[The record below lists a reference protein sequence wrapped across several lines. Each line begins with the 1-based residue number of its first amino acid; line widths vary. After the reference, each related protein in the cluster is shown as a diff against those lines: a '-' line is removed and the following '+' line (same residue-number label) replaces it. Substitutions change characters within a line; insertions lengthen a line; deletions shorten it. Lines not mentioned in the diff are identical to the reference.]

1 MFRTAKHIP
10 KQQYLCSNTVLNNQT
25 QMTIRPPLLQ
35 NVRILDLSTVIAAP
49 FAATLCAD
57 LGASVTKIEL
67 PDGSD
72 ALRGLAPTTP
82 EHALYWKT
90 VNRGKKGITLDVRTP
105 KGKEL
110 FLKAIQKTDVLVEN
124 FRTGTLDRWGFSL
137 ETLLAANPKLI
148 VLRLT
153 GFGQTGPYAERPGFA
168 RIFEAMSG
176 LTNLI
181 GTPESGPQ
189 HPNLPIGDLIAGL
202 FGAFSI
208 SSAIASLRRDPSQGG
223 FEIDLSATEALF
235 RLLDPLAVEYSLLG
249 VKRTHVGNR
258 ASYTTPSNMYK
269 SMDGKWVT
277 LVASSDAIFKRLCNA
292 IHRPEWIDSPK
303 FSTNPNRCLNANEID
318 EGIAQWFESN
328 TFATIS
334 KVFDEAVIPYTK
346 VYDISDVMNDPQVIS
361 RKGII
366 NLIDDDLGAIPAP
379 CIVPRVPGILDSEI
393 KTGPNTGTDNLSFY
407 KDLGLSE
414 NEITEL
420 KENQII

>member
-1 MFRTAKHIP
+1 
-10 KQQYLCSNTVLNNQT
+10 
-25 QMTIRPPLLQ
+25 MTNRPPLLQ
-35 NVRILDLSTVIAAP
+35 DVRILDLSTVIAAP
-49 FAATLCAD
+49 FASTLCAD
-57 LGASVTKIEL
+57 LGALVTKIEL

-82 EHALYWKT
+82 EHALYWKA
-90 VNRGKKGITLDVRTP
+90 VNRGKKGVTLDVRTTR
-105 KGKEL
+105 GKEL

-124 FRTGTLDRWGFSL
+124 FRTGTLDRWGLSL
-137 ETLLAANPKLI
+137 ETLLAANPNLI
-148 VLRLT
+148 ILRLT

-249 VKRTHVGNR
+249 INRTHVGNR

-269 SMDGKWVT
+269 SIDGKWIT
-277 LVASSDAIFKRLCNA
+277 LVASSDGIFKRLCNA
-292 IHRPEWIDSPK
+292 INRPEWIDNPK

-318 EGIAQWFESN
+318 QGIAQWFASSPFN
-328 TFATIS
+328 VIS
-334 KVFDEAVIPYTK
+334 KIFDESGIPYTK
-346 VYDISDVMNDPQVIS
+346 VYDISDVINDPQVIS

-366 NLIDDDLGAIPAP
+366 DLQDNDLGSIPAP
-379 CIVPRVPGILDSEI
+379 CRVPRVPGILDTSI
-393 KTGPNTGTDNLSFY
+393 KTGPKTGEDNLSFY

-414 NEITEL
+414 DEISDL
-420 KENQII
+420 KKNQII

>member
-1 MFRTAKHIP
+1 
-10 KQQYLCSNTVLNNQT
+10 
-25 QMTIRPPLLQ
+25 MTNRPPLLQ
-35 NVRILDLSTVIAAP
+35 DVRILDLSTVIAAP

-57 LGASVTKIEL
+57 LGATVTKIEL

-90 VNRGKKGITLDVRTP
+90 VNRGKKGITLDVRTAQ
-105 KGKEL
+105 GKEL

-124 FRTGTLDRWGFSL
+124 FRTSTLDRWGFSL
-137 ETLLAANPKLI
+137 NTLLTANPNLI
-148 VLRLT
+148 ILRLT

-235 RLLDPLAVEYSLLG
+235 RLLDPLAVEHSLLG
-249 VKRTHVGNR
+249 INRTHVGNR

-269 SMDGKWVT
+269 SIDGKWVT
-277 LVASSDAIFKRLCNA
+277 VVASSDAIFKRLCTA
-292 IHRPEWIDSPK
+292 INRPEWISNPNY
-303 FSTNPNRCLNANEID
+303 SSNPNRCLNANEID
-318 EGIAQWFESN
+318 QGIAQWFASN
-328 TFATIS
+328 TFTDIS
-334 KVFDEAVIPYTK
+334 KIFDESGIPYTK
-346 VYDISDVMNDPQVIS
+346 VYDILDVLNDPQVIA

-366 NLIDDDLGAIPAP
+366 DLLDADLGTIPAP
-379 CIVPRVPGILDSEI
+379 CRVPRIPGIADTSI
-393 KTGPNTGTDNLSFY
+393 KTGPNTGEDNLSFY

-414 NEITEL
+414 NEISEL
-420 KENQII
+420 QKNKII

>member
-1 MFRTAKHIP
+1 
-10 KQQYLCSNTVLNNQT
+10 
-25 QMTIRPPLLQ
+25 MTNRPPLLQ
-35 NVRILDLSTVIAAP
+35 DVRILDLSTVIAAP

-57 LGASVTKIEL
+57 LGATVTKIEL

-72 ALRGLAPTTP
+72 ALRGLAPTSP

-90 VNRGKKGITLDVRTP
+90 VNRGKKGITLDVRTAQ
-105 KGKEL
+105 GKEL

-137 ETLLAANPKLI
+137 NTLLTANPNLI
-148 VLRLT
+148 ILRLT

-235 RLLDPLAVEYSLLG
+235 RLLDPLAVEHSLLG
-249 VKRTHVGNR
+249 INRTHVGNR

-269 SMDGKWVT
+269 SIDGKWVT
-277 LVASSDAIFKRLCNA
+277 VVASSDAIFKRLCTA
-292 IHRPEWIDSPK
+292 INRPEWISNPNY
-303 FSTNPNRCLNANEID
+303 SSNPNRCLNANEID
-318 EGIAQWFESN
+318 QGIAQWFVSN
-328 TFATIS
+328 TFTDIS
-334 KVFDEAVIPYTK
+334 KIFDESGIPYTK
-346 VYDISDVMNDPQVIS
+346 VYDILDVLNDPQVIA

-366 NLIDDDLGAIPAP
+366 DLLDADLGTIPAP
-379 CIVPRVPGILDSEI
+379 CRVPRIPGIADTSI
-393 KTGPNTGTDNLSFY
+393 KTGPNTGEDNLSFY

-414 NEITEL
+414 NEISEL
-420 KENQII
+420 QKNKII

>member
-1 MFRTAKHIP
+1 
-10 KQQYLCSNTVLNNQT
+10 
-25 QMTIRPPLLQ
+25 MTNRPPLLQ
-35 NVRILDLSTVIAAP
+35 DVRILDLSTVIAAP
-49 FAATLCAD
+49 FASTLCAD
-57 LGASVTKIEL
+57 LGALVTKIEL
-67 PDGSD
+67 PDGLD

-82 EHALYWKT
+82 EHALYWKV
-90 VNRGKKGITLDVRTP
+90 VNRGKKGITLDVRTTR
-105 KGKEL
+105 GKEL

-124 FRTGTLDRWGFSL
+124 FRTGTLDRWGLSL
-137 ETLLAANPKLI
+137 ETLLAANPNLI

-249 VKRTHVGNR
+249 INRTHVGNR

-269 SMDGKWVT
+269 SKDGKWIT

-292 IHRPEWIDSPK
+292 ISRPEWIDNPK

-318 EGIAQWFESN
+318 QGIAQWFTRN
-328 TFATIS
+328 TFTVIS
-334 KVFDEAVIPYTK
+334 KTFDESGIPYTK
-346 VYDISDVMNDPQVIS
+346 VYDISDVINDPQVIS

-366 NLIDDDLGAIPAP
+366 DLQDDDLGSIPAP
-379 CIVPRVPGILDSEI
+379 CRVPRVPGILDTSI
-393 KTGPNTGTDNLSFY
+393 KTGPNTGEDNRYFY

-414 NEITEL
+414 GEISDL
-420 KENQII
+420 KKNQII

>member
-1 MFRTAKHIP
+1 
-10 KQQYLCSNTVLNNQT
+10 
-25 QMTIRPPLLQ
+25 MTNRPPLLQ
-35 NVRILDLSTVIAAP
+35 DVRILDLSTVIAAP
-49 FAATLCAD
+49 FASTLCAD
-57 LGASVTKIEL
+57 LGALVTKIEL

-82 EHALYWKT
+82 EHALYWKA
-90 VNRGKKGITLDVRTP
+90 VNRGKKGITLDVRTTR
-105 KGKEL
+105 GKEL

-124 FRTGTLDRWGFSL
+124 FRTGTLDRWGLSL
-137 ETLLAANPKLI
+137 ETLLAANPNLI

-249 VKRTHVGNR
+249 INRTHVGNR

-269 SMDGKWVT
+269 SKDGKWIT

-292 IHRPEWIDSPK
+292 ISRPEWIDNPK

-318 EGIAQWFESN
+318 QGIAQWFASN
-328 TFATIS
+328 SFTVIS
-334 KVFDEAVIPYTK
+334 KTFEESGIPYTK
-346 VYDISDVMNDPQVIS
+346 VYDISDVINDPQVIS

-366 NLIDDDLGAIPAP
+366 DLQDDDLGSIPAP
-379 CIVPRVPGILDSEI
+379 CRVPRVPGILDTSI
-393 KTGPNTGTDNLSFY
+393 KTGPNTGEDNRSFY

-414 NEITEL
+414 DEISDL
-420 KENQII
+420 KKNQII

>member
-1 MFRTAKHIP
+1 
-10 KQQYLCSNTVLNNQT
+10 
-25 QMTIRPPLLQ
+25 
-35 NVRILDLSTVIAAP
+35 
-49 FAATLCAD
+49 
-57 LGASVTKIEL
+57 
-67 PDGSD
+67 
-72 ALRGLAPTTP
+72 LAPTTP

-90 VNRGKKGITLDVRTP
+90 VNRGKKGITLDVRTAQ
-105 KGKEL
+105 GKEL

-124 FRTGTLDRWGFSL
+124 FRTGTLDRWGLSL
-137 ETLLAANPKLI
+137 ETLLAANPNLI
-148 VLRLT
+148 ILRLT

-249 VKRTHVGNR
+249 INRTHVGNR

-269 SMDGKWVT
+269 SIDGKWIT
-277 LVASSDAIFKRLCNA
+277 LVASSDGIFKRLCNA
-292 IHRPEWIDSPK
+292 INRPEWIDNPK

-318 EGIAQWFESN
+318 QGIAQWFASN
-328 TFATIS
+328 PFTVIS
-334 KVFDEAVIPYTK
+334 KIFDESGIPYTK
-346 VYDISDVMNDPQVIS
+346 VYDISDVINDPQVIS

-366 NLIDDDLGAIPAP
+366 DLQDNDLGSIPAP
-379 CIVPRVPGILDSEI
+379 CRVPRVPGILDTSI
-393 KTGPNTGTDNLSFY
+393 KTGPKTGEDNLSFY

-414 NEITEL
+414 DEISDL
-420 KENQII
+420 KKNQII

>member
-1 MFRTAKHIP
+1 
-10 KQQYLCSNTVLNNQT
+10 
-25 QMTIRPPLLQ
+25 MTNRPPLLQ
-35 NVRILDLSTVIAAP
+35 DVNILDLSTVIAAP
-49 FAATLCAD
+49 FASTLCAD

-82 EHALYWKT
+82 KHALYWKT
-90 VNRGKKGITLDVRTP
+90 VNRGKKGITLDVRTA

-124 FRTGTLDRWGFSL
+124 FRTGTLDRWGLSL
-137 ETLLAANPKLI
+137 ETLLAANPNLI

-235 RLLDPLAVEYSLLG
+235 RLLDPLAVEYALLG
-249 VKRTHVGNR
+249 VNRTHVGNR

-269 SMDGKWVT
+269 TIDGKWVT
-277 LVASSDAIFKRLCNA
+277 LVASSDAIFKRLCIA
-292 IHRPEWIDSPK
+292 INRPEWIDNHK

-318 EGIAQWFESN
+318 QGIEQWFASN
-328 TFATIS
+328 TFAVISTIFNES
-334 KVFDEAVIPYTK
+334 AIPYTK
-346 VYDISDVMNDPQVIS
+346 VYDISDVISDPQVIS

-366 NLIDDDLGAIPAP
+366 DLLDDDLGTIPAP
-379 CIVPRVPGILDSEI
+379 CRVPRVSGVLDTNI
-393 KTGPNTGTDNLSFY
+393 KTGPSTGEDNLSFY

-414 NEITEL
+414 KEISDL
-420 KENQII
+420 QKNQII

>member
-1 MFRTAKHIP
+1 
-10 KQQYLCSNTVLNNQT
+10 
-25 QMTIRPPLLQ
+25 MTNRPPLLQ
-35 NVRILDLSTVIAAP
+35 DVRILDLSTVIAAP

-57 LGASVTKIEL
+57 LGATVTKIEL

-90 VNRGKKGITLDVRTP
+90 VNRGKKGITLDVRTAQ
-105 KGKEL
+105 GKEL

-124 FRTGTLDRWGFSL
+124 FRTSTLDRWGFSL
-137 ETLLAANPKLI
+137 NTLLTANPNLI
-148 VLRLT
+148 ILRLT

-235 RLLDPLAVEYSLLG
+235 RLLDPLAVEHSLLG
-249 VKRTHVGNR
+249 INRTHVGNR

-269 SMDGKWVT
+269 SIDGKWVT
-277 LVASSDAIFKRLCNA
+277 VVASSDAIFKRLCTA
-292 IHRPEWIDSPK
+292 INRPEWIGNPNYS
-303 FSTNPNRCLNANEID
+303 SNPNRCLNANEID
-318 EGIAQWFESN
+318 QGIAQWFASN
-328 TFATIS
+328 IFTDIS
-334 KVFDEAVIPYTK
+334 KIFDESGIPYTK
-346 VYDISDVMNDPQVIS
+346 VYDILDVLNDPQVIA

-366 NLIDDDLGAIPAP
+366 DLLDADLGTIPAP
-379 CIVPRVPGILDSEI
+379 CRVPRIPGIADTSI
-393 KTGPNTGTDNLSFY
+393 KTGPNTGEDNLSFY

-414 NEITEL
+414 NEISEL
-420 KENQII
+420 QKNKII

>member
-1 MFRTAKHIP
+1 
-10 KQQYLCSNTVLNNQT
+10 
-25 QMTIRPPLLQ
+25 MTNRPPLLQ
-35 NVRILDLSTVIAAP
+35 DVRILDLSTVIAAP
-49 FAATLCAD
+49 FASTLCAD
-57 LGASVTKIEL
+57 LGATVTKIEL

-72 ALRGLAPTTP
+72 ALRSLAPTTP

-90 VNRGKKGITLDVRTP
+90 VNRGKKGITLDVRTAQ
-105 KGKEL
+105 GKEL

-124 FRTGTLDRWGFSL
+124 FRTGTLDRWGLSL
-137 ETLLAANPKLI
+137 ETLLAANPNLI
-148 VLRLT
+148 ILRLT

-249 VKRTHVGNR
+249 INRTHVGNC

-269 SMDGKWVT
+269 SIDGKWIT

-292 IHRPEWIDSPK
+292 INRPEWIDNPK

-318 EGIAQWFESN
+318 QGITQWFASN
-328 TFATIS
+328 PFTVIS
-334 KVFDEAVIPYTK
+334 KIFDESGIPYTK
-346 VYDISDVMNDPQVIS
+346 VYDISDVINDPQVIS

-366 NLIDDDLGAIPAP
+366 DLQDNDLGSIPAP
-379 CIVPRVPGILDSEI
+379 CRVPRVPGILDTNI
-393 KTGPNTGTDNLSFY
+393 KTGPKTGEDNLSFY

-414 NEITEL
+414 DEISDL
-420 KENQII
+420 KKNQII

>member
-1 MFRTAKHIP
+1 
-10 KQQYLCSNTVLNNQT
+10 
-25 QMTIRPPLLQ
+25 MTNRPPLLQ
-35 NVRILDLSTVIAAP
+35 DVRILDLSTVIAAP

-57 LGASVTKIEL
+57 LGATVTKIEL

-90 VNRGKKGITLDVRTP
+90 VNRGKKGITLDVRTAQ
-105 KGKEL
+105 GKEL
-110 FLKAIQKTDVLVEN
+110 FLKVIQKTDVLVEN

-137 ETLLAANPKLI
+137 NTLLTANPNLI
-148 VLRLT
+148 ILRLT

-235 RLLDPLAVEYSLLG
+235 RLLDPLAVEHSLLG
-249 VKRTHVGNR
+249 INRTHVGNR

-269 SMDGKWVT
+269 SIDGKWVT
-277 LVASSDAIFKRLCNA
+277 VVASSDAIFKRLCIA
-292 IHRPEWIDSPK
+292 INRPEWISNPNY
-303 FSTNPNRCLNANEID
+303 SSNPNRCLNANEID
-318 EGIAQWFESN
+318 QGIAQWFASN
-328 TFATIS
+328 IFTDIS
-334 KVFDEAVIPYTK
+334 RIFDESGIPYTK
-346 VYDISDVMNDPQVIS
+346 VYDILDVLNDPQVIA

-366 NLIDDDLGAIPAP
+366 DLLDADLGTIPAP
-379 CIVPRVPGILDSEI
+379 CRVPRIPGIADTSI
-393 KTGPNTGTDNLSFY
+393 KTGPNTGEDNLSFY

-414 NEITEL
+414 NEISEL
-420 KENQII
+420 QKNKII

>member
-1 MFRTAKHIP
+1 
-10 KQQYLCSNTVLNNQT
+10 
-25 QMTIRPPLLQ
+25 MTNRPPLLQ
-35 NVRILDLSTVIAAP
+35 DVRILDLSTVIAAP
-49 FAATLCAD
+49 FAATLCGD
-57 LGASVTKIEL
+57 LGAAVTKIEL

-90 VNRGKKGITLDVRTP
+90 VNRGKKGITLDVRTTQ
-105 KGKEL
+105 GKEI

-137 ETLLAANPKLI
+137 NTLLTANPNLI
-148 VLRLT
+148 ILRLT

-235 RLLDPLAVEYSLLG
+235 RLLDPLAVEHSLLG
-249 VKRTHVGNR
+249 INRMHVGNR

-277 LVASSDAIFKRLCNA
+277 LVASSDAIFKRLCTA
-292 IHRPEWIDSPK
+292 INRPEWISNPNY
-303 FSTNPNRCLNANEID
+303 SSNPNRCLNANEID
-318 EGIAQWFESN
+318 QGIAQWFAFN
-328 TFATIS
+328 TFTAIS
-334 KVFDEAVIPYTK
+334 KTFDESAIPYTK
-346 VYDISDVMNDPQVIS
+346 VYDILDVLNDPQVIA

-366 NLIDDDLGAIPAP
+366 DLLDTDLGTIPAP
-379 CIVPRVPGILDSEI
+379 CRVPRIPGIVDTSI
-393 KTGPNTGTDNLSFY
+393 KTGPNTGEDNLSFY

-414 NEITEL
+414 NEISEL
-420 KENQII
+420 QKNKII

>member
-1 MFRTAKHIP
+1 
-10 KQQYLCSNTVLNNQT
+10 
-25 QMTIRPPLLQ
+25 MTNRPPLLQ
-35 NVRILDLSTVIAAP
+35 DLRILDLSTVIAAP
-49 FAATLCAD
+49 FASTLCAD

-90 VNRGKKGITLDVRTP
+90 VNRGKKGITLDVRTA

-124 FRTGTLDRWGFSL
+124 FRTGTLDRWGLSL
-137 ETLLAANPKLI
+137 ETLLAANPNLI

-235 RLLDPLAVEYSLLG
+235 RLLDPLAVEYALLG
-249 VKRTHVGNR
+249 VNRTHVGNR

-269 SMDGKWVT
+269 TIDGKWVT
-277 LVASSDAIFKRLCNA
+277 LVASSDAIFKRLCIA
-292 IHRPEWIDSPK
+292 INMPEWIDNPK

-318 EGIAQWFESN
+318 QGISQWFASN
-328 TFATIS
+328 TFTVIS
-334 KVFDEAVIPYTK
+334 KIFNESAIPYTK
-346 VYDISDVMNDPQVIS
+346 VYDILDVINDPQVIS

-366 NLIDDDLGAIPAP
+366 DLVDDDLGTIPAP
-379 CIVPRVPGILDSEI
+379 CRVPRVSGVLDTSI
-393 KTGPNTGTDNLSFY
+393 KTGPSTGEDNLSFY

-414 NEITEL
+414 NEISDL
-420 KENQII
+420 KKNQII

>member
-1 MFRTAKHIP
+1 
-10 KQQYLCSNTVLNNQT
+10 
-25 QMTIRPPLLQ
+25 MTNRPPLLQ
-35 NVRILDLSTVIAAP
+35 DVRILDLSTVIAAP
-49 FAATLCAD
+49 FASTLCAD
-57 LGASVTKIEL
+57 LGALVTKIEL

-90 VNRGKKGITLDVRTP
+90 VNRGKKGITLDVRTAQ
-105 KGKEL
+105 GKEL

-124 FRTGTLDRWGFSL
+124 FRTGTLDRWGLSL
-137 ETLLAANPKLI
+137 ETLLAANPNLI
-148 VLRLT
+148 ILRLT

-249 VKRTHVGNR
+249 INRTHVGNR

-269 SMDGKWVT
+269 SIDGKWIT

-292 IHRPEWIDSPK
+292 INRPEWIDNPK

-318 EGIAQWFESN
+318 QGIAQWFASN
-328 TFATIS
+328 PFTVIS
-334 KVFDEAVIPYTK
+334 KIFDESGIPYTK
-346 VYDISDVMNDPQVIS
+346 VYDISDVINDPQVIS

-366 NLIDDDLGAIPAP
+366 DLQDNDLGSIPAP
-379 CIVPRVPGILDSEI
+379 CRVPRVPGILDTSI
-393 KTGPNTGTDNLSFY
+393 KTGPKTGEDNLSFY

-414 NEITEL
+414 DEISDL
-420 KENQII
+420 KKNQII

>member
-1 MFRTAKHIP
+1 
-10 KQQYLCSNTVLNNQT
+10 
-25 QMTIRPPLLQ
+25 MTNRPPLLQ
-35 NVRILDLSTVIAAP
+35 DVRILDLSTVIAAP

-57 LGASVTKIEL
+57 LGATVTKIEL

-90 VNRGKKGITLDVRTP
+90 VNRGKKGITLDVRTAQ
-105 KGKEL
+105 GKEL

-137 ETLLAANPKLI
+137 NTLLTANPNLI
-148 VLRLT
+148 ILRLT

-235 RLLDPLAVEYSLLG
+235 RLLDPLAVEHSLLG
-249 VKRTHVGNR
+249 INRTHVGNR

-269 SMDGKWVT
+269 SIDGKWVT
-277 LVASSDAIFKRLCNA
+277 VVASSDAIFKRLCTA
-292 IHRPEWIDSPK
+292 INRPEWIS
-303 FSTNPNRCLNANEID
+303 NPNYSSNPSRCLNANEID
-318 EGIAQWFESN
+318 QGIAQWFASN
-328 TFATIS
+328 TFTDIS
-334 KVFDEAVIPYTK
+334 KIFDESGIPYTK
-346 VYDISDVMNDPQVIS
+346 VYDILDVLNDPQVIA

-366 NLIDDDLGAIPAP
+366 DLLDADLGTIPAP
-379 CIVPRVPGILDSEI
+379 CRVPRIPGIADTSI
-393 KTGPNTGTDNLSFY
+393 KTGPNTGEDNLSFY
-407 KDLGLSE
+407 EDLGLSE
-414 NEITEL
+414 NEISEL
-420 KENQII
+420 QKNKII

>member
-1 MFRTAKHIP
+1 
-10 KQQYLCSNTVLNNQT
+10 
-25 QMTIRPPLLQ
+25 MTNRPPLLQ
-35 NVRILDLSTVIAAP
+35 DVHILDLSTVIAAP

-57 LGASVTKIEL
+57 LGATVTKIEL

-90 VNRGKKGITLDVRTP
+90 VNRGKKGITLDVRTAR
-105 KGKEL
+105 GKEL
-110 FLKAIQKTDVLVEN
+110 FLKAIEKTDVLVEN

-137 ETLLAANPKLI
+137 NTLLTANPNLI

-235 RLLDPLAVEYSLLG
+235 RLLDPLAVEHSLLG
-249 VKRTHVGNR
+249 VNRTHVGNR

-269 SMDGKWVT
+269 SMDEKWVT
-277 LVASSDAIFKRLCNA
+277 VVASSDAIFKRLCTA
-292 IHRPEWIDSPK
+292 INKPEWINNPNY
-303 FSTNPNRCLNANEID
+303 STNPNRCLNANEID
-318 EGIAQWFESN
+318 QGIAQWFACN
-328 TFATIS
+328 TFTTIS
-334 KVFDEAVIPYTK
+334 KIFDESAIPYTK
-346 VYDISDVMNDPQVIS
+346 VYDILDVLNDPQVIA

-366 NLIDDDLGAIPAP
+366 DLLDDDLGTIPAP
-379 CIVPRVPGILDSEI
+379 CRVPRVPGILDTSI
-393 KTGPNTGTDNLSFY
+393 KTGPNTGEDNLSFY
-407 KDLGLSE
+407 KELGLSE
-414 NEITEL
+414 NEIAEL
-420 KENQII
+420 QKNQVI

>member
-1 MFRTAKHIP
+1 
-10 KQQYLCSNTVLNNQT
+10 
-25 QMTIRPPLLQ
+25 MTKRPQLLQ
-35 NVRILDLSTVIAAP
+35 DVRILDLSTVIAAP

-57 LGASVTKIEL
+57 LGAAVTKIEL

-82 EHALYWKT
+82 KHALYWKT
-90 VNRGKKGITLDVRTP
+90 VNRGKRGITLDVRTA

-110 FLKAIQKTDVLVEN
+110 FLKAIKKTDVLVEN

-137 ETLLAANPKLI
+137 DTLLTENPNLI
-148 VLRLT
+148 ILRLT

-181 GTPESGPQ
+181 GTAESGPQ
-189 HPNLPIGDLIAGL
+189 HPNIPIGDLIAGL

-223 FEIDLSATEALF
+223 FEIDLSATEAIF
-235 RLLDPLAVEYSLLG
+235 RLLDPLAVEYALLG
-249 VKRTHVGNR
+249 TNRTHVGNQ

-269 SMDGKWVT
+269 SKDGKWVT
-277 LVASSDAIFKRLCNA
+277 LVASSDAIFKRLCIA
-292 IHRPEWIDSPK
+292 INRPEWAGNLK

-318 EGIAQWFESN
+318 GGISQWFECN
-328 TFATIS
+328 TFIEIS
-334 KVFDEAVIPYTK
+334 KIFDEAAIPYTK
-346 VYDISDVMNDPQVIS
+346 VYDIVDVVSDPQVIS

-366 NLIDDDLGAIPAP
+366 DLIDSDLGSIPAP
-379 CIVPRVPGILDSEI
+379 CRVPRIPGVEETSI
-393 KTGPNTGTDNLSFY
+393 KTGPNTGEDNMTFY
-407 KDLGLSE
+407 KDLGLSDA
-414 NEITEL
+414 EIASL
-420 KENQII
+420 IKDRVI

>member
-1 MFRTAKHIP
+1 
-10 KQQYLCSNTVLNNQT
+10 
-25 QMTIRPPLLQ
+25 MTNRPPLLQ
-35 NVRILDLSTVIAAP
+35 DVRILDLSTVIAAP
-49 FAATLCAD
+49 FASTLCAD
-57 LGASVTKIEL
+57 LGALVTKIEL

-82 EHALYWKT
+82 EHALYWKA
-90 VNRGKKGITLDVRTP
+90 VNRGKKGVTLDVRTTR
-105 KGKEL
+105 GKEL

-124 FRTGTLDRWGFSL
+124 FRTGTLDRWGLSL
-137 ETLLAANPKLI
+137 ETLLAANPNLI

-249 VKRTHVGNR
+249 INRTHVGNR

-269 SMDGKWVT
+269 SKDGKWIT
-277 LVASSDAIFKRLCNA
+277 LVASSDVIFKRLCNA
-292 IHRPEWIDSPK
+292 ISRPEWIDNPK

-318 EGIAQWFESN
+318 QGIAQWFTRN
-328 TFATIS
+328 TFTVIS
-334 KVFDEAVIPYTK
+334 KIFDESGIPYTK
-346 VYDISDVMNDPQVIS
+346 VYDISDVINDPQVIS

-366 NLIDDDLGAIPAP
+366 DLQDDDLGSIPAP
-379 CIVPRVPGILDSEI
+379 CRVPRVPGILETSI
-393 KTGPNTGTDNLSFY
+393 KTGPNTGEDNLSFY

-414 NEITEL
+414 DEISDL
-420 KENQII
+420 KKNQII

>member
-1 MFRTAKHIP
+1 
-10 KQQYLCSNTVLNNQT
+10 
-25 QMTIRPPLLQ
+25 MTNRPPLLQ
-35 NVRILDLSTVIAAP
+35 DVRILDLSTVIAAP
-49 FAATLCAD
+49 FASTLCAD
-57 LGASVTKIEL
+57 LGALVTKIEL

-82 EHALYWKT
+82 EHALYWKA
-90 VNRGKKGITLDVRTP
+90 VNRGKKGISLDVRIAR
-105 KGKEL
+105 GREL

-124 FRTGTLDRWGFSL
+124 FRTGTLDRWDLSL
-137 ETLLAANPKLI
+137 ETLLAANPNLI
-148 VLRLT
+148 ILRLT

-249 VKRTHVGNR
+249 INRTHVGNR

-269 SMDGKWVT
+269 SKDGKWIT

-292 IHRPEWIDSPK
+292 INRPEWIDNPQ

-318 EGIAQWFESN
+318 QGIAQWFASN
-328 TFATIS
+328 PFTTIS
-334 KVFDEAVIPYTK
+334 KIFAESEIPYTK
-346 VYDISDVMNDPQVIS
+346 VYDISDVINDPQVIS

-366 NLIDDDLGAIPAP
+366 DLQDDDLGSIPAP
-379 CIVPRVPGILDSEI
+379 CRVPRVPGILDTSI
-393 KTGPNTGTDNLSFY
+393 KTGPNTGEDNLSFY

-414 NEITEL
+414 DEISDL
-420 KENQII
+420 KKNQII

>member
-1 MFRTAKHIP
+1 MDQIH
-10 KQQYLCSNTVLNNQT
+10 
-25 QMTIRPPLLQ
+25 MTNRPPLLQ
-35 NVRILDLSTVIAAP
+35 DVRILDLSTVIAAP

-57 LGASVTKIEL
+57 LGATVTKIEL

-90 VNRGKKGITLDVRTP
+90 VNRGKKGITLDVRTAQ
-105 KGKEL
+105 GKEL

-124 FRTGTLDRWGFSL
+124 FRTSTLDRWGFSL
-137 ETLLAANPKLI
+137 NTLLTANPNLI
-148 VLRLT
+148 ILRLT

-235 RLLDPLAVEYSLLG
+235 RLLDPLAVEHSLLG
-249 VKRTHVGNR
+249 INRTHVGNR

-269 SMDGKWVT
+269 SIDGKWVT
-277 LVASSDAIFKRLCNA
+277 VVASSDAIFKRLCTA
-292 IHRPEWIDSPK
+292 INRPEWISNPNY
-303 FSTNPNRCLNANEID
+303 SSNPNRCLNANEID
-318 EGIAQWFESN
+318 QGIAQWFASN
-328 TFATIS
+328 TFTDIS
-334 KVFDEAVIPYTK
+334 KIFDESGIPYTK
-346 VYDISDVMNDPQVIS
+346 VYDILDVLNDPQVIA

-366 NLIDDDLGAIPAP
+366 DLLDADLGTIPAP
-379 CIVPRVPGILDSEI
+379 CRVPRIPGIADTSI
-393 KTGPNTGTDNLSFY
+393 KTGPNTGEDNLSFY

-414 NEITEL
+414 NEISEL
-420 KENQII
+420 QKNKII

>member
-1 MFRTAKHIP
+1 LID
-10 KQQYLCSNTVLNNQT
+10 QT
-25 QMTIRPPLLQ
+25 QMTNRPPLLQ
-35 NVRILDLSTVIAAP
+35 DVRILDLSTVIAAP

-57 LGASVTKIEL
+57 LGATVTKIEL

-90 VNRGKKGITLDVRTP
+90 VNRGKKGITLDVRTVQ
-105 KGKEL
+105 GKEL

-137 ETLLAANPKLI
+137 NTLLTTNPNLI
-148 VLRLT
+148 ILRLT

-249 VKRTHVGNR
+249 FNRTHVGNR

-269 SMDGKWVT
+269 SIDGKWVT
-277 LVASSDAIFKRLCNA
+277 LVASSDAIFKRLCTA
-292 IHRPEWIDSPK
+292 INRPEWISNPNY
-303 FSTNPNRCLNANEID
+303 SSNPNRCLNANEID
-318 EGIAQWFESN
+318 QGIAQWFASN
-328 TFATIS
+328 TFMVIT
-334 KVFDEAVIPYTK
+334 KTFDESAIPYTK
-346 VYDISDVMNDPQVIS
+346 VYDILDVLNDPQVIA

-366 NLIDDDLGAIPAP
+366 DLLDADLGTIPAP
-379 CIVPRVPGILDSEI
+379 CRVPRVPGIVDTRI
-393 KTGPNTGTDNLSFY
+393 KTGPNTGEDNLSFY
-407 KDLGLSE
+407 KELGLSE
-414 NEITEL
+414 NEISEL
-420 KENQII
+420 QKNKII

>member
-1 MFRTAKHIP
+1 
-10 KQQYLCSNTVLNNQT
+10 
-25 QMTIRPPLLQ
+25 MTSRPPLLE

-72 ALRGLAPTTP
+72 TLRGLAPTTS

-90 VNRGKKGITLDVRTP
+90 VNRGKKGITLDVRTA
-105 KGKEL
+105 KGKDL
-110 FLKAIQKTDVLVEN
+110 FLKAIKKTDVLVEN
-124 FRTGTLDRWGFSL
+124 FRTGTLDRWGLSL
-137 ETLLAANPKLI
+137 KILLAANPNLI

-176 LTNLI
+176 FTNLI

-208 SSAIASLRRDPSQGG
+208 SSAIASLRRDPTQGG

-249 VKRTHVGNR
+249 VNRTHVGNR

-269 SMDGKWVT
+269 SMDEKWVT
-277 LVASSDAIFKRLCNA
+277 LVASSDAIFKRLCDA
-292 IHRPEWIDSPK
+292 INRPEWKDNPK

-318 EGIAQWFESN
+318 NGISEWFAYN
-328 TFATIS
+328 TFIAIS
-334 KVFDEAVIPYTK
+334 KIFDEASIPYTK
-346 VYDISDVMNDPQVIS
+346 VYDIADVVSDPQVIS

-366 NLIDDDLGAIPAP
+366 DLIDSDLGSIPAP
-379 CIVPRVPGILDSEI
+379 CRVPRVPGVMETSI
-393 KTGPNTGTDNLSFY
+393 KTGPKTGEDNIAFY
-407 KDLGLSE
+407 KELGLSGK
-414 NEITEL
+414 EIAAL
-420 KENQII
+420 IRDRVI

>member
-1 MFRTAKHIP
+1 
-10 KQQYLCSNTVLNNQT
+10 
-25 QMTIRPPLLQ
+25 MTNRPQLLQ
-35 NVRILDLSTVIAAP
+35 DVRILDLSTVIAAP

-57 LGASVTKIEL
+57 LGAIVTKIEL

-90 VNRGKKGITLDVRTP
+90 VNRGKRGITLDVRTA
-105 KGKEL
+105 KGKDI
-110 FLKAIQKTDVLVEN
+110 FLKVIKKTDVLVEN

-137 ETLLAANPKLI
+137 NTLLAENPNLI
-148 VLRLT
+148 ILRLT

-181 GTPESGPQ
+181 GTVESGPQ
-189 HPNLPIGDLIAGL
+189 HPNIPIGDLIAGL

-223 FEIDLSATEALF
+223 FEIDLSATEAIF

-249 VKRTHVGNR
+249 TNRTHVGNQ

-269 SMDGKWVT
+269 SKDGKWVT
-277 LVASSDAIFKRLCNA
+277 LVASSDAIFKRLCIA
-292 IHRPEWIDSPK
+292 INRPEWISNPK
-303 FSTNPNRCLNANEID
+303 FSNNPSRCLNANEID
-318 EGIAQWFESN
+318 KGITEWFEHN
-328 TFATIS
+328 IFITIS
-334 KVFDEAVIPYTK
+334 KIFDEAIIPYTK
-346 VYDISDVMNDPQVIS
+346 VYDIADVVSDPQVIS

-366 NLIDDDLGAIPAP
+366 DLLDNELGSIPAP
-379 CIVPRVPGILDSEI
+379 CRVPRVPGIMETSI
-393 KTGPNTGTDNLSFY
+393 KTGPNTGEDNMTFY
-407 KDLGLSE
+407 RDLGLT
-414 NEITEL
+414 NDEIDTL
-420 KENQII
+420 IKDRVI

>member
-1 MFRTAKHIP
+1 
-10 KQQYLCSNTVLNNQT
+10 
-25 QMTIRPPLLQ
+25 MTNRPPLLQ
-35 NVRILDLSTVIAAP
+35 DVHILDLSTVIAAP
-49 FAATLCAD
+49 FASTLCAD

-82 EHALYWKT
+82 KHALYWKT
-90 VNRGKKGITLDVRTP
+90 VNRGKKGITLDVRTA

-124 FRTGTLDRWGFSL
+124 FRTGTLDRWGLSL
-137 ETLLAANPKLI
+137 ETLLAANPNLI

-223 FEIDLSATEALF
+223 IEIDLSATEALF
-235 RLLDPLAVEYSLLG
+235 RLLDPLAVEYALLG
-249 VKRTHVGNR
+249 VNRTHVGNR

-269 SMDGKWVT
+269 TIDGKWVT
-277 LVASSDAIFKRLCNA
+277 LVASSDAIFKRLCIA
-292 IHRPEWIDSPK
+292 INRPEWIDNPK

-318 EGIAQWFESN
+318 QGISQWFASN
-328 TFATIS
+328 TFAVISTIFNES
-334 KVFDEAVIPYTK
+334 AIPYTK
-346 VYDISDVMNDPQVIS
+346 VYDISDVISDPQVIS

-366 NLIDDDLGAIPAP
+366 DLLDDDLGTIPAP
-379 CIVPRVPGILDSEI
+379 CRVPRVSGVLDTSI
-393 KTGPNTGTDNLSFY
+393 KTGPSTGEDNLSFY
-407 KDLGLSE
+407 KNLGLSE
-414 NEITEL
+414 NEISDL
-420 KENQII
+420 QKNQII

>member
-1 MFRTAKHIP
+1 MDQIH
-10 KQQYLCSNTVLNNQT
+10 
-25 QMTIRPPLLQ
+25 MTNRPPLLQ
-35 NVRILDLSTVIAAP
+35 DVRILDLSTVIAAP

-57 LGASVTKIEL
+57 LGATVTKIEL

-90 VNRGKKGITLDVRTP
+90 VNRGKNVITLDVRTAQ
-105 KGKEL
+105 GKEL

-124 FRTGTLDRWGFSL
+124 FRTSTLDRWGFSL
-137 ETLLAANPKLI
+137 NTLLTANPNLI
-148 VLRLT
+148 ILRLT

-235 RLLDPLAVEYSLLG
+235 RLLDPLAVEHSLLG
-249 VKRTHVGNR
+249 INRTHVGNR

-269 SMDGKWVT
+269 SIDGKWVT
-277 LVASSDAIFKRLCNA
+277 VVASSDAIFKRLCTA
-292 IHRPEWIDSPK
+292 INRPEWISNPNY
-303 FSTNPNRCLNANEID
+303 SSNPNRCLNANEID
-318 EGIAQWFESN
+318 QGIAQWFASN
-328 TFATIS
+328 TFTDIS
-334 KVFDEAVIPYTK
+334 KIFDESGIPYTK
-346 VYDISDVMNDPQVIS
+346 VYDILDVLNDPQVIA

-366 NLIDDDLGAIPAP
+366 DLLDADLGTIPAP
-379 CIVPRVPGILDSEI
+379 CRVPRIPGIADTSI
-393 KTGPNTGTDNLSFY
+393 KTGPNTGEDNLSFY

-414 NEITEL
+414 NEISEL
-420 KENQII
+420 QKNKII